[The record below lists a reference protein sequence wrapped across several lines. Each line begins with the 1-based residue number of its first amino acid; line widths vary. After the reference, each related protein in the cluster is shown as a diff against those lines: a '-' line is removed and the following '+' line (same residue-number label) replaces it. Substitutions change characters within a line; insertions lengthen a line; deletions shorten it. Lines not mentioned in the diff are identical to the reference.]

1 MTQTQTSPFM
11 SDSCRMAGFAGAGAN
26 GILGSTFARNSVVSR
41 LGNFLVSRR
50 SLTPQQILLKFGR
63 KMRLKK
69 ALIFPFM

>member
-1 MTQTQTSPFM
+1 
-11 SDSCRMAGFAGAGAN
+11 MAGFAGAGAN
-26 GILGSTFARNSVVSR
+26 GILGYTVARNSVVSR

-63 KMRLKK
+63 KMRQKK